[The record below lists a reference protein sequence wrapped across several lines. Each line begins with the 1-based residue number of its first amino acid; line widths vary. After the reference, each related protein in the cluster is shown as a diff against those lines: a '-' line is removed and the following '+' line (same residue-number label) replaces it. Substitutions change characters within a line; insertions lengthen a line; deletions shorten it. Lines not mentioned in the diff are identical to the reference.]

1 MRNALA
7 AALPLVFAL
16 CPVAVSTLPLASWA
30 RQDTR
35 SASTTVAE
43 TTWVGHRSGQAGNY
57 WEVGV
62 GPRRAGVSPDGIWTF
77 DAPVHGDSLQGWWPV
92 PFPSFGDCPTSDRER
107 AWCAADQGNAVN
119 GVLAAAP
126 EHRRSTGVV
135 GVWHVDRGRDEG
147 SGVTWA
153 PLAGSGSAWCG
164 LRRHGDLSEMDPI
177 TGNPFNQAIAERT
190 TFGVTAPGGVSARA
204 FPGYG
209 DQWDQMLYR
218 DIVLNDGDSLT
229 VSFRYL
235 TRMSTACAT
244 DPARRAGWFD
254 KDPFELADGDFISST
269 EAGASAPRDSFMVY
283 VGAPT
288 DEAACRYTG
297 GWTAAIYDPLRRWF
311 SEVLQVNETG
321 VPYLELLSRAGDAPQ
336 DTLAGDTTF
345 AVTLPN
351 LVVQPILDA
360 QAGAGGIVRLV
371 FRVKTNNDV
380 SDQSGGT
387 AYSSFSRGAA
397 AVDEVTVN
405 STVIGAFDSPLEI
418 DNRASVPATSA
429 WKSTGKPPEAYWHVD
444 PMDGIGWLTWAMAT
458 TANCGAPCDMAGGV
472 LATGVH
478 WLGDTDEVL
487 GYGLAPFGQGA
498 VSPSVCLVAS
508 GAAANDWGLTAADV
522 AGADEIGVAFD
533 VQTGAEVQGPYE
545 QDDLWFVGAQCYP
558 VTQPDGTPVWSEV
571 RFGAPQHDPL
581 GHCVGRFEPLLST
594 GAIVTSNASGV
605 PDSIRIAIAR
615 TQRHACPLGYW
626 DRNYKTSTF
635 DNVSLGF
642 VHAAR
647 PVAGSLA
654 VGIGQWINDTFPFN
668 DDDALPGTAAF
679 DTCAALLKTGINI
692 APPTGDV
699 LRFDVPADTTVIAA
713 SGDGMRVDLVF
724 RILPGPGNHVVVGDR
739 ASALR
744 RVPTSA
750 PAATAGDG
758 SFWGAYLADAGT
770 LGTPGGHPGGTWS
783 ADVWNSA
790 RCDTAERNLFPV
802 LGGNAPGPT
811 AGYWATMYHE
821 DDPKFGTLGILKNR
835 CFLVDPGGPADHTNT
850 TCGEGVYPPAWVTSD
865 PTRSGYP
872 GTPQT
877 REFTKILPDG
887 LLTPGSHVQYFVRK
901 SALASPTASLM
912 VPDTGYIC
920 PQPGEGPDYDGHRW
934 QRFMVLPDRWKDVAF
949 GGWGP
954 ACMLYV
960 DGADRRGEERVFTGL
975 VDSSCSFWG
984 PRSANAP
991 AGWSTRHTRLDYWG
1005 MQVGADPAIAVW
1017 KHESSGSPF
1026 FDTYAIKGAESSPAG
1041 SLGSRLANTANM
1053 GLLDGKQSKQGPTPM
1068 MLRTYYDAIYYLS
1081 GDLPDSVLG
1090 PLANRSQDDARLLAD
1105 FLMYGANHSSPRGL
1119 FAMGSGFVA
1128 SLLLSYDPALQNLL
1142 GAYLRDDDYALMAGS
1157 WFSRCRVDLLFTSV
1171 LTSYPFPC
1179 NVWAA
1184 PRLSSDDV
1192 FDVDPGLPGAAVATY
1207 YENLGSNGPFIA
1219 SVFVP
1224 SSTSHPCVTLTSG
1237 WTFADMSGPAGT
1249 YSAGRLAY
1257 LDEVAVNV
1265 FGSLCPT
1272 NAYPPWGCAYL
1283 DVPAGPATEA
1293 VDFLRLR
1300 NNPLVSGTAGIE
1312 FGLARADRAVVRIY
1326 DVAGRCVRTLADGE
1340 FAAGAHMLGWDG
1352 TDVQGR
1358 HVGHGVYFAAL
1369 RCARHGFHAERK
1381 LTILY

>member
-7 AALPLVFAL
+7 AALPLLLV
-16 CPVAVSTLPLASWA
+16 LASA
-30 RQDTR
+30 PTTGGAAPR
-35 SASTTVAE
+35 SALPCLSRAQTQSSTTVAE

-62 GPRRAGVSPDGIWTF
+62 GPRRPGVSSNGIWTF
-77 DAPVHGDSLQGWWPV
+77 DLPVHGDSLQGWWPV
-92 PFPSFGDCPTSDRER
+92 RFPSFGDGFVTNWER
-107 AWCAADQGNAVN
+107 PWCATDQGNVVN
-119 GVLAAAP
+119 EVLGAAP
-126 EHRRSTGVV
+126 EHQRSTGVV

-153 PLAGSGSAWCG
+153 PLAGAGSAWCG
-164 LRRHGDLSEMDPI
+164 LRRHGDLSETDPI
-177 TGNPFNQAIAERT
+177 TGNPFNQTVAEHT
-190 TFGVTAPGGVSARA
+190 SIGVTRPDGVSTRA

-254 KDPFELADGDFISST
+254 KDPFELAAGNFISST
-269 EAGASAPRDSFMVY
+269 AAGANAPRDSFMVY

-288 DEAACRYTG
+288 DEASCRNSFGVTHP
-297 GWTAAIYDPLRRWF
+297 IYDPLRRWF
-311 SEVLQVNETG
+311 SEVLRVNETG

-345 AVTLPN
+345 AVTLPPG
-351 LVVQPILDA
+351 VVQPILDA

-371 FRVKTNNDV
+371 FRVKTNNDA

-387 AYSSFSRGAA
+387 TYSSFSRGAA
-397 AVDEVTVN
+397 ILDEVTVN
-405 STVIGAFDSPLEI
+405 ATVIGAFDSPLEI

-429 WKSTGKPPEAYWHVD
+429 WKSTGKPPAAYWHVD
-444 PMDGIGWLTWAMAT
+444 PMDGIGWLMWAMSM
-458 TANCGAPCDMAGGV
+458 TADCSAACDMTGGV
-472 LATGVH
+472 LATGEH
-478 WLGDTDEVL
+478 DNRDQDGDDAHAL
-487 GYGLAPFGQGA
+487 QSFGQGA
-498 VSPSVCLVAS
+498 VSPSVCLVANGS
-508 GAAANDWGLTAADV
+508 APNGWGLTAADV

-533 VQTGAEVQGPYE
+533 VHTGLELQYAYE

-558 VTQPDGTPVWSEV
+558 VTQPDGTPTWSEV
-571 RFGAPQHDPL
+571 RFGTPHHDPL
-581 GHCVGRFEPLLST
+581 AHCVSRFEPLLST

-605 PDSIRIAIAR
+605 PDSIRIAIVR
-615 TQRHACPLGYW
+615 TRRCTDPICDFDGGFKLC
-626 DRNYKTSTF
+626 TF

-642 VHAAR
+642 VHAAQ
-647 PVAGSLA
+647 PVAGSLT

-699 LRFDVPADTTVIAA
+699 MRFDVPADTTVIAA

-724 RILPGPGNHVVVGDR
+724 RILPGPGNYVVAGVR
-739 ASALR
+739 ASGLR

-750 PAATAGDG
+750 TAATAGDG
-758 SFWGAYLADAGT
+758 SFWGAYLAEAGSF
-770 LGTPGGHPGGTWS
+770 GTPGGHPGGTWS

-802 LGGNAPGPT
+802 LGGDAPGPT

-821 DDPKFGTLGILKNR
+821 EDPHLAALGILKNR
-835 CFLVDPGGPADHTNT
+835 CFLVDPDGPADHTNI
-850 TCGEGVYPPAWVTSD
+850 TCGEGAYPPAWVTSD

-901 SALASPTASLM
+901 SAIASPTASLM

-975 VDSSCSFWG
+975 VDSSCSFSG
-984 PRSANAP
+984 RRSANAP
-991 AGWSTRHTRLDYWG
+991 AGWSSSHTHLDYWG
-1005 MQVGADPAIAVW
+1005 VRVGADPAIAVW
-1017 KHESSGSPF
+1017 KHQSSGSPY
-1026 FDTYAIKGAESSPAG
+1026 FDTYAIKGAENSPAG
-1041 SLGSRLANTANM
+1041 SLGSRMANTTDM
-1053 GLLDGKQSKQGPTPM
+1053 GLLAGKQSKQGPTPT
-1068 MLRTYYDAIYYLS
+1068 MLRSYYDAIYYLS

-1090 PLANRSQDDARLLAD
+1090 PVPNRSQDDAQLLVE
-1105 FLMYGANHSSPRGL
+1105 FLAWPGSPRGL

-1128 SLLLSYDPALQNLL
+1128 SLLLNDAPDLQDLL
-1142 GAYLRDDDYALMAGS
+1142 GAYLRDDDYAELAGS
-1157 WFSRCRVDLLFTSV
+1157 WSSRCRVDLLFTSV
-1171 LTSYPFPC
+1171 LTSDPWPC

-1184 PRLSSDDV
+1184 PLLSSDDV
-1192 FDVDPGLPGAAVATY
+1192 FDVAPGAAVATY
-1207 YENLGSNGPFIA
+1207 YENLGPNGPYVA
-1219 SVFVP
+1219 SVYVP
-1224 SSTSHPCVTLTSG
+1224 SSGSHPCVTLTSG
-1237 WTFADMSGPAGT
+1237 WTLADMSEPAGT
-1249 YSAGRLAY
+1249 YLWGRVAY
-1257 LDEVAVNV
+1257 LDEVAINL
-1265 FGSLCPT
+1265 FGSICPT
-1272 NAYPPWGCAYL
+1272 NAYPLWGCSYG

-1300 NNPLVSGTAGIE
+1300 NNPVVSGEAGIE

-1326 DVAGRCVRTLADGE
+1326 DVAGRRVRTLADGE
-1340 FAAGAHMLGWDG
+1340 FTAGTHALAWDG
-1352 TDVQGR
+1352 TDDRGR
-1358 HVGHGVYFAAL
+1358 LVGHGVYFAAL